1 MSADNFVGVRPNK
14 DGTYSIFEYGC
25 MSILDED
32 CLYLANE
39 DGKRVESR
47 EVALSLAHIAVREMS
62 ICEYGVIEMSPVPD
76 EPCGRCYMCINQRN
90 VIAGD
95 VARCDGCKL
104 PISTSEWT
112 VMTSAGTFHTLCEP
126 ERVERMNKIVME
138 RVRLYG

>member
-14 DGTYSIFEYGC
+14 DGMYSVFGYGC

-32 CLYLANE
+32 CLYLSGE
-39 DGKRVESR
+39 QG
-47 EVALSLAHIAVREMS
+47 EVVDARDKALLRAHELVREQY
-62 ICEYGVIEMSPVPD
+62 ICEYGVVEMSPVPD
-76 EPCGRCYMCINQRN
+76 EPCGRCYMCINQRK

-95 VARCDGCKL
+95 VARCDGCHH

-112 VMTSAGTFHTLCEP
+112 VMTSAGTFHSCCEP
-126 ERVERMNKIVME
+126 DRVERMNNAVME